1 MRASVC
7 SNQEF
12 LQTNIYEKKMKVS
25 EFKKILAGLD
35 DDTEIVVDKG
45 SNIYDYEVLIHEVYF
60 DADKTDVALI
70 VHIKTKSIELP

>member
-7 SNQEF
+7 RNQEF

-45 SNIYDYEVLIHEVYF
+45 SNIYDYEVLIHEIYF
-60 DADKTDVALI
+60 DTDKTDVALI

>member
-1 MRASVC
+1 
-7 SNQEF
+7 
-12 LQTNIYEKKMKVS
+12 MKVS

-60 DADKTDVALI
+60 DVEKTDVQLI
-70 VHIKTKSIELP
+70 VHIVTKSIELP

>member
-1 MRASVC
+1 MRASVY

-12 LQTNIYEKKMKVS
+12 LQTNIYEEKMKVS

-60 DADKTDVALI
+60 DVKKTDVQLI
-70 VHIKTKSIELP
+70 VHIVTKSIELP

>member
-7 SNQEF
+7 SNQEI
-12 LQTNIYEKKMKVS
+12 LQTNLYEKKMKVS

-60 DADKTDVALI
+60 NEAKTDVQLI
-70 VHIKTKSIELP
+70 VHIVTKSIELP

>member
-7 SNQEF
+7 INQEF

-60 DADKTDVALI
+60 DADKTDVQLI
-70 VHIKTKSIELP
+70 VHIVTKSIELP

>member
-12 LQTNIYEKKMKVS
+12 LQTNIYEEKMKVS

-45 SNIYDYEVLIHEVYF
+45 SNIYDYEVLIHEIYF
-60 DADKTDVALI
+60 DEDKTDVALI

>member
-7 SNQEF
+7 CNQEF

-70 VHIKTKSIELP
+70 VHIVTKSIELP